1 MSTIH
6 AIPVGGGIL
15 TTSSLPGRNG
25 VYEADI
31 EHLRDLQPSYA
42 ISLTTLAEMVAAG
55 AEHIGADFQESGTR
69 WEHLP
74 ILDYSVPDE
83 AFMREW
89 PRVSQ
94 TARQALTGK
103 GRVVVHC
110 KGGCGRSGMV
120 ALRLMIESG
129 IAPDDALAQLR
140 AIHPQAVETDEQ
152 MEWAMSAPRA
162 PAQFVR
168 HED

>member
-15 TTSSLPGRNG
+15 TTSSLPGRHG
-25 VYEADI
+25 VYEADMD
-31 EHLRDLQPSYA
+31 HVRNFQPALA
-42 ISLTTLAEMVAAG
+42 ISLTTMAEMVAAG
-55 AEHIGADFQESGTR
+55 AENLGADLQESGTR

-74 ILDYSVPDE
+74 VLDYGTPDDV
-83 AFMREW
+83 FMREW

-94 TARQALTGK
+94 AARQALTGK
-103 GRVVVHC
+103 GRVLVHC

-120 ALRLMIESG
+120 ALRLMIEFG
-129 IAPDDALAQLR
+129 MAPDEALAQLR
-140 AIHPQAVETDEQ
+140 AIHPKAVETDEQ
-152 MEWAMSAPRA
+152 MEWAMSAKRQ

>member
-1 MSTIH
+1 
-6 AIPVGGGIL
+6 
-15 TTSSLPGRNG
+15 
-25 VYEADI
+25 
-31 EHLRDLQPSYA
+31 
-42 ISLTTLAEMVAAG
+42 
-55 AEHIGADFQESGTR
+55 
-69 WEHLP
+69 
-74 ILDYSVPDE
+74 
-83 AFMREW
+83 
-89 PRVSQ
+89 
-94 TARQALTGK
+94 
-103 GRVVVHC
+103 
-110 KGGCGRSGMV
+110 MV